1 MTVHYPKIMMLLA
14 EISGD
19 NGGCNVDE
27 WEQMLQSLTD
37 EELLTLA
44 SGEDEERKAIMK
56 KLDAGD
62 ASEQLVDALDRWL
75 NLAFDA

>member
-44 SGEDEERKAIMK
+44 SGEDKERKAIMK